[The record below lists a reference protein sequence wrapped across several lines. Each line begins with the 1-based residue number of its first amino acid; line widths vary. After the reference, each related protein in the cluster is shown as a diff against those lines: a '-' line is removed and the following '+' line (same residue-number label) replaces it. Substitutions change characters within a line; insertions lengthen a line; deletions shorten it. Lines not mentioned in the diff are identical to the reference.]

1 MGSTQQSQAV
11 VEMVLVGSFKQL
23 ERWTHREWKLLETF
37 FISAT
42 SRFLGEKV
50 DEGYLRTM

>member
-23 ERWTHREWKLLETF
+23 ERWTHREWKLLGTF

-42 SRFLGEKV
+42 VDVWGGKV
-50 DEGYLRTM
+50 DEGYLRTV